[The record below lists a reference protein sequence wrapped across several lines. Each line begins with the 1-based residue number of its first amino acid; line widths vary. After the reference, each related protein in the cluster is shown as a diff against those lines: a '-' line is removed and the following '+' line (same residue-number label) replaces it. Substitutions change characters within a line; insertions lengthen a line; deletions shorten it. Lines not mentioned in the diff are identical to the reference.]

1 MIKALRKEILTIKFL
16 LLGEEMFEGSSHGEA
31 KRKALLDYLDK
42 ELKVLRVLRDFK
54 PWHFS
59 PWVLGAGGVLEL
71 PAGRCEGRLEEG
83 DTLEFIG

>member
-42 ELKVLRVLRDFK
+42 ELKVLSAQKALLKELMGALLR
-54 PWHFS
+54 PGES
-59 PWVLGAGGVLEL
+59 
-71 PAGRCEGRLEEG
+71 R
-83 DTLEFIG
+83 T